1 LDRLDPLQEGL
12 AALAQHL
19 TDRREAILRAWRAAV
34 RGDPSLRTGAALP
47 VSQLHDH
54 IPGLLDAF
62 AQALQAGS
70 GEERAASKAEQV
82 EDAAAHG
89 LNRWHQGYD
98 LREVTREL
106 GRLHLCLID
115 ELAGFERARPGLER
129 DVMFAAR
136 RRLAELFNDGVSES
150 TAEYFALQQVEAT
163 GHVRD
168 LERALERVRE
178 LEQQRGE
185 LWRQAAHDLRGNL
198 GVVSNATVVLGR
210 EDLEGPLRDKF
221 LRLLT
226 RNVSSLH
233 ALLDDVLDFAR
244 LQAGQEHRQVQPF
257 DAADLL
263 RELCEDHQPLATER
277 GLALSA
283 EGPPS
288 WVVEG
293 DAVKVRRVAQ
303 NLVLNALR
311 YTVHGGVTVRWGESA
326 PDDARRWMLTVE
338 DTGPGFHAGP
348 GAPLAGAME
357 QATADS
363 KLLDDQD
370 GDAGPHGNAQGAGRQ
385 PARDDRPVRQQ
396 AGEGV
401 GLSIVKR
408 LCELLDATVE
418 LESAPAAGTT
428 FKVLFP
434 RRYAH

>member
-1 LDRLDPLQEGL
+1 MDRLDPLHEGL

-19 TDRREAILRAWRAAV
+19 ADRRDAIMRAWRTAV
-34 RGDPSLRTGAALP
+34 RGDPELKTGAALP

-54 IPGLLDAF
+54 IPGLLESF
-62 AQALQAGS
+62 AQALLARPGD
-70 GEERAASKAEQV
+70 ERAAAKKDQV

-106 GRLHLCLID
+106 GRLHLCLIA
-115 ELAGFERARPGLER
+115 ELESFDRARPDLPRE
-129 DVMFAAR
+129 VMFAAR
-136 RRLAELFNDGVSES
+136 RSLAELFNDGVSES
-150 TAEYFALQQVEAT
+150 TAEYFALQQLEAT

-168 LERALERVRE
+168 LERALEQVRE

-198 GVVSNATVVLGR
+198 GVVSNATVVLR
-210 EDLEGPLRDKF
+210 RDDLASPLRDKF
-221 LRLLT
+221 LRLLA

-257 DAADLL
+257 DAAALL
-263 RELCEDHQPLATER
+263 RELCEDHQPFAAER
-277 GLALSA
+277 GLSLTP
-283 EGPPS
+283 EGPPT

-303 NLVLNALR
+303 NLVLNALK
-311 YTVHGGVTVRWGESA
+311 YTVRGGVILRWGESA
-326 PDDARRWMLTVE
+326 ADDARRWMLTVE

-357 QATADS
+357 QATVEA
-363 KLLDDQD
+363 KLLDD
-370 GDAGPHGNAQGAGRQ
+370 NAQGEQHGGAREPGRE
-385 PARDDRPVRQQ
+385 PAQDKRPVHQQ

-418 LESAPAAGTT
+418 LESTPTAGTT
-428 FKVLFP
+428 FRVLFP
-434 RRYAH
+434 RRYAN

>member
-1 LDRLDPLQEGL
+1 MDRLDPLHEGL

-19 TDRREAILRAWRAAV
+19 DDRREAILRAWRTAV
-34 RGDPSLRTGAALP
+34 RGDPELRTGAALP
-47 VSQLHDH
+47 LSQLHDH
-54 IPGLLDAF
+54 IPGLLDSF
-62 AQALQAGS
+62 AQSLLARP
-70 GEERAASKAEQV
+70 GEERAASKADQV

-89 LNRWHQGYD
+89 LHRWHQGYD

-106 GRLHLCLID
+106 GRLHLCLVD
-115 ELAGFERARPGLER
+115 ELANFERAHPDLRR
-129 DVMFAAR
+129 DVLMAAR

-163 GHVRD
+163 GHVKD
-168 LERALERVRE
+168 LERALEQVRE
-178 LEQQRGE
+178 LELQRGE

-198 GVVSNATVVLGR
+198 GVVSNATTVLGR
-210 EDLEGPLRDKF
+210 EDLASPLRDKF

-257 DAADLL
+257 DAAELL
-263 RELCEDHQPLATER
+263 RELCEDHQQFAADR
-277 GLALSA
+277 GLSLSA
-283 EGPPS
+283 DGPHA

-303 NLVLNALR
+303 NLVLNALK
-311 YTVHGGVTVRWGESA
+311 YTVRGGVSIRWGESA
-326 PDDARRWMLTVE
+326 ADDGRRWMLSVE

-357 QATADS
+357 QATVEA
-363 KLLDDQD
+363 KLLDEGADVDQH
-370 GDAGPHGNAQGAGRQ
+370 GGAPHAGRAL
-385 PARDDRPVRQQ
+385 ARDDRPVHQQ

-408 LCELLDATVE
+408 LCELLDATIE
-418 LESAPAAGTT
+418 LESTPTAGTT
-428 FKVLFP
+428 FRVLFP
-434 RRYAH
+434 RRYAN

>member
-1 LDRLDPLQEGL
+1 MDRLDPLHEGL

-19 TDRREAILRAWRAAV
+19 ADRRETILRAWRTAV
-34 RGDPSLRTGAALP
+34 RGDPALKTGAALP
-47 VSQLHDH
+47 LSQLHDH
-54 IPGLLDAF
+54 IPGLLDSF
-62 AQALQAGS
+62 EQALRARP
-70 GEERAASKAEQV
+70 GEERAASRADQV

-89 LNRWHQGYD
+89 LHRWHQGYD
-98 LREVTREL
+98 LREVTCEL
-106 GRLHLCLID
+106 GRLHLCLVD
-115 ELAGFERARPGLER
+115 ELAGFERARPELPRE
-129 DVMFAAR
+129 VVFAAR

-163 GHVRD
+163 GHVKD
-168 LERALERVRE
+168 LERALEQVRDLE
-178 LEQQRGE
+178 LQRGE

-198 GVVSNATVVLGR
+198 GVVSNATTVLRRG
-210 EDLEGPLRDKF
+210 DLESPLRDKF

-257 DAADLL
+257 DAAALL

-277 GLALSA
+277 GLALNGD
-283 EGPPS
+283 GPQP

-303 NLVLNALR
+303 NLMLNALK
-311 YTVHGGVTVRWGESA
+311 YTVTGGVSVRWGESA
-326 PDDARRWMLTVE
+326 ADDGRRWVLTIE

-357 QATADS
+357 QATAEA
-363 KLLDDQD
+363 KLLDDDAD
-370 GDAGPHGNAQGAGRQ
+370 GDRHGSAQDAGREL
-385 PARDDRPVRQQ
+385 ARDDRPVHQQ

-408 LCELLDATVE
+408 LCELLDATIE
-418 LESAPAAGTT
+418 LETTPTAGTT
-428 FKVLFP
+428 FRVLFP
-434 RRYAH
+434 RRYEN